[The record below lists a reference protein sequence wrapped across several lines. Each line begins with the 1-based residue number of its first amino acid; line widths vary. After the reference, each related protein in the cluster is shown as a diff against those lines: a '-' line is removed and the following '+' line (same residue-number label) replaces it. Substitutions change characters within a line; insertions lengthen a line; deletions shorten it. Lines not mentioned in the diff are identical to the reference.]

1 MQQKTCQK
9 LPVSLQKPTIK
20 PVKIKTFVHQN
31 LVFRNAM
38 LHPKVS
44 DFSKE
49 VYGFPTPT
57 KTSRQVPKSRIYS
70 GLAKE
75 NNQKENQDDGWKVLL
90 VVYM

>member
-1 MQQKTCQK
+1 
-9 LPVSLQKPTIK
+9 
-20 PVKIKTFVHQN
+20 
-31 LVFRNAM
+31 M
-38 LHPKVS
+38 LYKKVP

-75 NNQKENQDDGWKVLL
+75 NYQKENQDDGRKVFL